1 MKTCYYYQTFIGL
14 NDILTNQINTDV
26 IIVSS
31 LHFDTVNKEIDIFL
45 NNNKPTD
52 KLFDNMWNETK
63 EAHEKG
69 ITIMMMLGGAGG
81 AYQQFFLD
89 IDKTYPKLVNLLK
102 SKPWIHGIDLDIEE
116 EVDIN
121 NVKILINKLFNDFG
135 EKFIITMAP
144 VCLSLISDEPGMGG
158 FSYKELYNSPEG
170 KKIHWFNTQS
180 YGGSFKKTTVDQIV
194 KNKYPVDKIVL
205 GMMSGDFDSKSFPTA
220 INEIKNI
227 LTQYPNFGGVYDWE
241 YLDAPPDK
249 GNPQNWARC
258 FKEIQLHN
266 MNESIDNNYGSCNI
280 F

>member
-31 LHFDTVNKEIDIFL
+31 LHFDTVNKEIEIFL

-52 KLFDNMWNETK
+52 KLFNKLWEETK
-63 EAHEKG
+63 QASDKG

-89 IDKTYPKLVNLLK
+89 INKTYPKLLNLIK
-102 SKPWIHGIDLDIEE
+102 SKPWIKGLDLDIEE
-116 EVDIN
+116 MVNID
-121 NVKILINKLFNDFG
+121 NVKLLINKLFNDLG
-135 EKFIITMAP
+135 KDFIITMAP
-144 VCLSLISDEPGMGG
+144 VGQSLMSDEPGMGN

-170 KKIHWFNTQS
+170 KKIHWFNTQC
-180 YGGSFKKTTVDQIV
+180 YNNSFKKSTIDKIV
-194 KNKYPVDKIVL
+194 KNKYPVDKIVM
-205 GMMSGDFDSKSFPTA
+205 GMMSGDYDSKSLPNA
-220 INEIKNI
+220 INEVKDI
-227 LTQYPNFGGVYDWE
+227 LTEYPNFGGVYDWE

-249 GNPQNWARC
+249 GNPQNWARF
-258 FKEIQLHN
+258 FKEIQLQDT
-266 MNESIDNNYGSCNI
+266 NESIDNGYGSCNI